1 MNIKSKTQSFSDPSN
16 ENMSLPNPDI
26 SQEFNQ
32 YDSIEIEN
40 IRTSFIEPK
49 KKKLTCLM
57 TSAQMIRMKKSWKKK
72 VQKKV

>member
-49 KKKLTCLM
+49 KKKN
-57 TSAQMIRMKKSWKKK
+57 
-72 VQKKV
+72 